1 LENKKMKVTKLLG
14 LVAAGSL
21 LVLAVPGERAHAVSL
36 NSPGAAAAV
45 QDAPKQMS
53 GTTEVRWHPR
63 HHGWHRWHRRHWRR

>member
-1 LENKKMKVTKLLG
+1 MKVTKLLG

-21 LVLAVPGERAHAVSL
+21 LALAVPGEHAHALSL

-53 GTTEVRWHPR
+53 GTTEVRWHSRR
-63 HHGWHRWHRRHWRR
+63 HHRWHRPHPRRHWRR

>member
-1 LENKKMKVTKLLG
+1 MKMTKLLG

-21 LVLAVPGERAHAVSL
+21 LALAVPGERAHALSL

-53 GTTEVRWHPR
+53 ETTEVRWHARR
-63 HHGWHRWHRRHWRR
+63 HHRWHRWHPRRHWRR